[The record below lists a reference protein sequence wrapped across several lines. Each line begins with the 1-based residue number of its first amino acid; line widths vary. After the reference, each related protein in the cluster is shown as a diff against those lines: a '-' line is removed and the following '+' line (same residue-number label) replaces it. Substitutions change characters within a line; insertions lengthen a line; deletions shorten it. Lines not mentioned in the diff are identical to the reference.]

1 MKVKICGITRLED
14 ARVAI
19 DAGAD
24 LLGLNFYPPSPRSIS
39 IPQATTL
46 CDTLREEYGNDCP
59 PLVGVFVNM
68 PIGDISILT
77 EKVGLKFAQLSADET
92 NNMLV
97 ELRGMG
103 FKAIRPMNKA
113 MALEDVK
120 YFAETMPQD
129 ERVPSLLLDAYHPK
143 LYGGTG
149 EQASVEVALAVK
161 EVVPRLM
168 LAGGLNP
175 DNIAERVKAIRPWG
189 VDVASGVEDDE
200 PGIKSADKMRAFI
213 KTAKE
218 A

>member
-24 LLGLNFYPPSPRSIS
+24 LLGLNFYPPSPRSIA
-39 IPQATTL
+39 IDKATVL
-46 CDTLREEYGNDCP
+46 CDALREEYGSNCP

-77 EKVGLKFAQLSADET
+77 EKVGLNFAQLSADET

-120 YFAETMPQD
+120 YFAETMPED

-149 EQASVEVALAVK
+149 
-161 EVVPRLM
+161 
-168 LAGGLNP
+168 
-175 DNIAERVKAIRPWG
+175 
-189 VDVASGVEDDE
+189 
-200 PGIKSADKMRAFI
+200 
-213 KTAKE
+213 
-218 A
+218 